1 MRGGGLRGTPPPY
14 PYCVRPTGQRGG
26 TGVQGERGRGARGGQ
41 EEGGGGVST
50 LRPAGPVLVR
60 LCGSPLPPPQRHQP
74 LPKLVLGDAVT
85 AAVQV
90 MESRRTPLS
99 PRLGAARRA
108 PSSASFGGHEAAGS
122 EERGG
127 GAGLLAVPAAFI
139 VRSPA
144 PLRQLRAR
152 CHHPGHNGG
161 GGGSPLPGTK
171 KGTKGGH
178 EGDGAP
184 RATSFGM
191 TPGRA
196 LCGSPA
202 LSRDPRRGE
211 PGMWH
216 ERGQRW
222 GRFSQVTARLLLEPQ
237 AALGAA
243 MGPIQPHA
251 ANAALRVLISAA
263 QHRGHGAMPTQ
274 PGGPLLL
281 PILWGAAAGGG
292 GMHCSWA
299 EAADAAL
306 LEITLLHARRQRE
319 KLLSRALSAQPVRPH
334 CQHSAGSG
342 GAAPCPSLADPSP
355 QQCRD
360 PPASIGQSVGAP
372 QLQHAPGSPDEGVPK
387 VGGGLHL
394 GVFCGMG
401 CAYGPTVMHQCR

>member
-1 MRGGGLRGTPPPY
+1 MGGPGCSPCLRLSLF
-14 PYCVRPTGQRGG
+14 
-26 TGVQGERGRGARGGQ
+26 A
-41 EEGGGGVST
+41 
-50 LRPAGPVLVR
+50 A
-60 LCGSPLPPPQRHQP
+60 PLPSDSSAR
-74 LPKLVLGDAVT
+74 AVT
-85 AAVQV
+85 
-90 MESRRTPLS
+90 TP
-99 PRLGAARRA
+99 GTM
-108 PSSASFGGHEAAGS
+108 
-122 EERGG
+122 
-127 GAGLLAVPAAFI
+127 
-139 VRSPA
+139 
-144 PLRQLRAR
+144 
-152 CHHPGHNGG
+152 GG

-171 KGTKGGH
+171 RGTKGGH

-211 PGMWH
+211 PGMCH
-216 ERGQRW
+216 ERGRRW

-281 PILWGAAAGGG
+281 PIVWGAAAGGG

-360 PPASIGQSVGAP
+360 PPASIGQSMGAL

-394 GVFCGMG
+394 GVFCGVG